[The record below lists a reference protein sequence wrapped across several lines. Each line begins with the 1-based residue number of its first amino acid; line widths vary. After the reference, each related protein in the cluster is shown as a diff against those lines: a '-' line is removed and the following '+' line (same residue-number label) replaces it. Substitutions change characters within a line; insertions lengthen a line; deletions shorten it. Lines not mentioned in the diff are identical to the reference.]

1 LTKALLRV
9 DFFFL
14 FLLQRFFFFFFFFF
28 FFVSF
33 PSQKNRD
40 HHHHHVDA
48 SKKSSVFFF
57 RCVDDCVR
65 VGGGR
70 VVFLVFRCV
79 RFRFWRVSSSSPF
92 RKRHVRFLSFVK
104 MNPIVE
110 TCQRC
115 SFPRRSTPK
124 GPKPCV
130 PTSADPRRTTSR
142 RRLCVSLLKPN
153 NNNNNN
159 NNSRRCGRIIIAR
172 NRKDEFEASHFN
184 RYSRC
189 IRIGGHDGCVSWIW
203 NGFAIPGGGGR
214 RRVTWHPKRRGF
226 EHRVTNDSWIGER
239 TSSVSLFRGEL
250 FEV

>member
-1 LTKALLRV
+1 MCIRATLFSSRSHRHRSGIGEDYYGFFTKALLRV

-14 FLLQRFFFFFFFFF
+14 FLLQKFFFFF

-40 HHHHHVDA
+40 HHHVDA

-57 RCVDDCVR
+57 RRVDDCVR

-92 RKRHVRFLSFVK
+92 RKRQHVRFLSFVE

-124 GPKPCV
+124 GPPKAV
-130 PTSADPRRTTSR
+130 R
-142 RRLCVSLLKPN
+142 PN
-153 NNNNNN
+153 
-159 NNSRRCGRIIIAR
+159 
-172 NRKDEFEASHFN
+172 
-184 RYSRC
+184 
-189 IRIGGHDGCVSWIW
+189 
-203 NGFAIPGGGGR
+203 
-214 RRVTWHPKRRGF
+214 KR
-226 EHRVTNDSWIGER
+226 
-239 TSSVSLFRGEL
+239 
-250 FEV
+250 